1 MAVKAAVRV
10 AWDSRLLSRPL
21 KAAVRAG
28 WRDRSQMPQMNRST
42 RGEGGTGGRRN
53 EEGGSTATVACM
65 GHARSATV
73 TRVRRL
79 SIIFLP
85 GGTAFYPPHRQ
96 DGAARS
102 AALWLAWRSRP

>member
-53 EEGGSTATVACM
+53 EEGRKHLP
-65 GHARSATV
+65 GHGRTHAWV
-73 TRVRRL
+73 TRA
-79 SIIFLP
+79 LP
-85 GGTAFYPPHRQ
+85 YTPDRDP
-96 DGAARS
+96 
-102 AALWLAWRSRP
+102 SRPFVY